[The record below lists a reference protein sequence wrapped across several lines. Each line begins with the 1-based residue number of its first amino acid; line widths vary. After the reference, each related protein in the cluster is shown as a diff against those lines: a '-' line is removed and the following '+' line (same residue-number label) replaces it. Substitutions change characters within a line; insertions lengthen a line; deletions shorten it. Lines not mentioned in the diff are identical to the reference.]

1 MTPTQSAEKKLKIM
15 FIDDSLTIH
24 RAAHLF
30 LGEYGYDIVCAQD
43 GLDAL
48 GKMGLV
54 PPDIIFCDI
63 LMPKLDGYETC
74 ALIKKNPTFKKVP
87 FVMLSS
93 QSSIFDKAKAFLVG
107 ADDHI
112 PKPFDR
118 DSLKQVIDRFCGKA
132 LHASAEQTSDMF

>member
-1 MTPTQSAEKKLKIM
+1 MSTRKKLKVM

-24 RAAHLF
+24 RAANLF
-30 LGEYGYDIVCAQD
+30 LADENYEIVCAQD

-48 GKMGLV
+48 GKMGMM

-93 QSSIFDKAKAFLVG
+93 QTSIFDKAKAFLVG

-112 PKPFDR
+112 PKPFDK
-118 DSLKQVIDRFCGKA
+118 DSLKNAIQRFCPQDA
-132 LHASAEQTSDMF
+132 HLEHLET